1 MNNVKKAFLTLILIV
16 AVLAYTVFNFVS
28 GKISMSYLLVF
39 SVILG
44 IPFVNIL
51 NILIQELKNR

>member
-51 NILIQELKNR
+51 NILIQELKYR

>member
-1 MNNVKKAFLTLILIV
+1 MNNFKKAFLTLILIV
-16 AVLAYTVFNFVS
+16 AVLAYTVFNFVR
-28 GKISMSYLLVF
+28 GEISMSYLLVF

-44 IPFVNIL
+44 IPFVNIV

>member
-51 NILIQELKNR
+51 NILIQDLKTR